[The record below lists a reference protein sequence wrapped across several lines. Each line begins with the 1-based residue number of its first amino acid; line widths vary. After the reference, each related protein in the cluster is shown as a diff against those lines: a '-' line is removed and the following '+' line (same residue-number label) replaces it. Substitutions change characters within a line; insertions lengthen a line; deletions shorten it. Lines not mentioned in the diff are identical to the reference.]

1 MQQDPDPYR
10 QPPGPYQ
17 RPPEPYQQPPESY
30 EQSPEPPER
39 QPRSREQS
47 SRSYQEQR
55 ERREDRANILAN
67 IVHVAT
73 GLIATIFVLH
83 IVFTL
88 FGANE
93 DSGVVSFVYQVAK
106 VLVLGFG
113 DVFTPDD
120 ATLGLVLNYGLAAI
134 VYLVLGRLVARA
146 LGRR

>member
-1 MQQDPDPYR
+1 M
-10 QPPGPYQ
+10 
-17 RPPEPYQQPPESY
+17 
-30 EQSPEPPER
+30 
-39 QPRSREQS
+39 
-47 SRSYQEQR
+47 
-55 ERREDRANILAN
+55 
-67 IVHVAT
+67 VA

-93 DSGVVSFVYQVAK
+93 SSGIVSFVYQVAK

-134 VYLVLGRLVARA
+134 VYLVIGRLIARA
-146 LGRR
+146 LRR